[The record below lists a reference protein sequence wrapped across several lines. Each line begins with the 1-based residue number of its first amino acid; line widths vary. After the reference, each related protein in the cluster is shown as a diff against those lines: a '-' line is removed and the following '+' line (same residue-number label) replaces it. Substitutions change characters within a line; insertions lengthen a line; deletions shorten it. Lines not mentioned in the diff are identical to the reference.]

1 MRILHKKRILHQ
13 SYFIYIFSQRK
24 KPTLRDVTIDFT
36 AMKRLSNKSKNSV
49 LMKCH
54 PQSPDLGSAYAWSKQ
69 ISPAARPIRNTTQI
83 WFVTC
88 HQYGIS
94 AFVLQASFR
103 GETGEKSPA
112 VFSGYCILRGIF
124 FYFKVE
130 YCSIVKC
137 KWKHLRY
144 QPKM

>member
-49 LMKCH
+49 LMTCH
-54 PQSPDLGSAYAWSKQ
+54 PQYPHLGSTYAWSKQ
-69 ISPAARPIRNTTQI
+69 ISPAARPIRSTTQI

-94 AFVLQASFR
+94 AFVLQASSR

-130 YCSIVKC
+130 YCSIVKF